1 MTLAYFVAGTDTE
14 IGKTFASCALL
25 HAARAQGLCAVGMK
39 PIAAGTDDQGR
50 NDDVE
55 ALIAASSLTLPRST
69 INPYLFTPA
78 VAPHIAAAEE
88 GVRIE
93 LDRITA
99 AYREVTAQAD
109 LVVVE
114 GVGGFRVPLGRE
126 TDTADLAVALGL
138 PIILV
143 VGMRLG
149 CINHALLTVEAIG
162 HRQLP
167 LAGWIAN
174 RIDPNMLRF
183 EENLHALQERIDAP
197 LLGTIP
203 HLADRNPAAAAAYL
217 RLK

>member
-55 ALIAASSLTLPRST
+55 ALIAASSVTLPRST

-93 LDRITA
+93 LDRIIA
-99 AYREVTAQAD
+99 AYREVTVQAD

-149 CINHALLTVEAIG
+149 CINHALLTVEAISR
-162 HRQLP
+162 RQLP

-203 HLADRNPAAAAAYL
+203 HLADHNPAAAAAYL

>member
-1 MTLAYFVAGTDTE
+1 MKQAYFVAGTDTE

-39 PIAAGTDDQGR
+39 PIAAGTDAQGR

-55 ALIAASSLTLPRST
+55 ALIAASSLTLSRAT
-69 INPYLFTPA
+69 INPYLFAPA
-78 VAPHIAAAEE
+78 VAPHIAAADN
-88 GVRIE
+88 GVCIE
-93 LDRITA
+93 LERITA
-99 AYREVTAQAD
+99 AYREVAAQAD
-109 LVVVE
+109 LVIVE
-114 GVGGFRVPLGRE
+114 GVGGFCVPLGRD

-149 CINHALLTVEAIG
+149 CINHALLTVEAINR
-162 HRQLP
+162 RQLP

-174 RIDPNMLRF
+174 QIDPNMLRF
-183 EENLHALQERIDAP
+183 EDNLNALQERIGAP

-203 HLADRNPAAAAAYL
+203 YLADRNPATAASYL
-217 RLK
+217 HLK